1 MIQVCSQCGTRWNVR
16 DRQRSWCPRC
26 GGSLMAPS
34 APSSPQ
40 SQWGPSAQP
49 PSPAQTAPT
58 AQRTPPHLAPG
69 YRWIALRPGPP
80 PHQRRQRRPLGPTP
94 HYRSIPSWGLHQQFD
109 LEEQPQ
115 KTDGETDAGTVRLM
129 LVAAMVVLGIAAFA
143 HVIRYVLL
151 LINRSVLL
159 HPLIAIGGVAIGLLA
174 SVVAMGV
181 VVVAVVSLVRWLITR
196 RAAGYAAHGEVDP
209 RSTRTLWLCC
219 LLPGVNLVMAP
230 VFVWELAALE
240 GRLSHLRRQIVV
252 WWIVWVFSAI
262 VAFASMVST
271 VYVTFF
277 NNTPQNIANNTVT
290 AIVGYLLAL
299 AAFLLTAKVFVGFE
313 GSGATAE
320 RSVRRWVVLEPESSD
335 PTPTPD
341 PSPVDTEAADSS
353 QNREDSAESAVPV
366 ETQGQNPAA

>member
-26 GGSLMAPS
+26 GGSLLAPS
-34 APSSPQ
+34 ASSAPQ
-40 SQWGPSAQP
+40 SQWGPTARP
-49 PSPAQTAPT
+49 PAPSSPT
-58 AQRTPPHLAPG
+58 AERTPPHLAPG

-94 HYRSIPSWGLHQQFD
+94 RYRAIPSWGLHQQFD

-115 KTDGETDAGTVRLM
+115 KTDVETDAGNVRLM

-159 HPLIAIGGVAIGLLA
+159 HPLIAIGGVVIGLLA

-209 RSTRTLWLCC
+209 RTARALWLCC

-252 WWIVWVFSAI
+252 WWIVWVFSAV

-277 NNTPQNIANNTVT
+277 NDTPQNIANNTVT

-313 GSGATAE
+313 GSGTTAE
-320 RSVRRWVVLEPESSD
+320 RSVRRWVVIEPESSG
-335 PTPTPD
+335 
-341 PSPVDTEAADSS
+341 PSPADTS
-353 QNREDSAESAVPV
+353 QNCEDSAESAVPV